1 MGEWVVKKKMGLD
14 GRGGRGNVRKT
25 NMNFYLLQF
34 LGKSVKEAADL
45 FNIGNIGLS
54 FGLLL
59 SNRASDRV
67 WNFVQKREHNLI
79 SLAVTDA
86 HQVIN
91 ILKLMVLENGTNG
104 SSLIN
109 SGGSKLQ
116 SLVTKDN
123 LRRNSK

>member
-1 MGEWVVKKKMGLD
+1 M
-14 GRGGRGNVRKT
+14 RKT